1 MMSKEWLNRIEEKQ
15 NKYEE
20 IELIKNAIQENI
32 PKSWKRDFESFNGT
46 KKIKLKEVKIMLQ
59 KIERCENL
67 DKLKNTQ
74 KLLIEIL
81 KMYSIYSKRIRPI
94 GMII

>member
-1 MMSKEWLNRIEEKQ
+1 MSKEWLNRIEEKQ

-20 IELIKNAIQENI
+20 IELIKNAIQENF

-67 DKLKNTQ
+67 DKLKNSQ